1 MEKGP
6 KAAGERGTEMSV
18 DDLKAL
24 SIQSADDLNSYRLK
38 KTTTESTSIDAFRI
52 DVSPRVHGLGD
63 RFLQIE
69 WKARGT
75 EDSTETIADTDLS
88 RHRTRAQSTT
98 TSTVQL
104 EGLSEETG
112 AVHTDIY
119 QIENST
125 YVNGDDGSWTAVLSP
140 ISSDEIWDQASNN
153 YVRVM
158 AEAINSSQA
167 EIIGSERIEG
177 IDTYKLNLLIEE
189 SDHENLYAAAQ
200 GLAHQ
205 LTEYPTFMPSINR
218 TEFNETVVMEKSVW
232 ISKES
237 FLPVKYHRLMSFKMT
252 PYVIGALDSETS
264 LMRMFNQSV
273 RLGNVSVVSETIE
286 TYTGFNET
294 LEISPPREALE
305 ALAGV

>member
-1 MEKGP
+1 
-6 KAAGERGTEMSV
+6 MSV

-24 SIQSADDLNSYRLK
+24 SIQSADDLSSYRLK
-38 KTTTESTSIDAFRI
+38 KTTTEDTSIDAFRI
-52 DVSPRVHGLGD
+52 DVRPSVHGLGD

-69 WKARGT
+69 WKARRTGV
-75 EDSTETIADTDLS
+75 STETSVDMDLS

-104 EGLSEETG
+104 EGQPEETD

-125 YVNGDDGSWTAVLSP
+125 YVNGGDGSWTAVISP
-140 ISSDEIWDQASNN
+140 ISSDEFWDQASNN

-158 AEAINSSQA
+158 AGAINSSQA

-177 IDTYKLNLLIEE
+177 IDTYKLKISITE
-189 SDHENLYAAAQ
+189 SDHDDLYPAAQ
-200 GLAHQ
+200 GLAQQ
-205 LTEYPTFMPSINR
+205 LTGYPTFMPSINR
-218 TEFNETVVMEKSVW
+218 TEFNETVEMEKSVW

-273 RLGNVSVVSETIE
+273 RLGNVSIVSETIE
-286 TYTGFNET
+286 TYYDFNET